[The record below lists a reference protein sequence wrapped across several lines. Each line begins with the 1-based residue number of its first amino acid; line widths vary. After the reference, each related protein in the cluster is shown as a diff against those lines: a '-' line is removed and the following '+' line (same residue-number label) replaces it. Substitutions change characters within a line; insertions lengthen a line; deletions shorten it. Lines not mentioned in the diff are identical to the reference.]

1 MDGSFDAARLD
12 YRLYSWE
19 VTVFVLISVGALPT
33 GAQRS
38 AATAAAAAVDVCVD
52 ISASGTSYQMEHGTI

>member
-1 MDGSFDAARLD
+1 
-12 YRLYSWE
+12 